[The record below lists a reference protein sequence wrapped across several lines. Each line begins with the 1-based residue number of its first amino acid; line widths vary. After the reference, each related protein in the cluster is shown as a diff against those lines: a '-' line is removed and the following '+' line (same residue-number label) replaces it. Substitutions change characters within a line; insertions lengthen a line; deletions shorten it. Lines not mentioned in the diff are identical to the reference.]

1 MLMLLWSFGGSSFII
16 VLRGWAGLSAR
27 PDMVGDLRRGRKGLD
42 EMPFRGGSRVSGHD
56 VGDGV
61 FYFAVPDHRGA
72 PKALPGHS
80 GPDAMDDKMD
90 VYCGS
95 GA

>member
-1 MLMLLWSFGGSSFII
+1 
-16 VLRGWAGLSAR
+16 
-27 PDMVGDLRRGRKGLD
+27 
-42 EMPFRGGSRVSGHD
+42 MPFRGGSRVSGHD

-80 GPDAMDDKMD
+80 GPGAMDDKMD
-90 VYCGS
+90 VFCGS